1 MPRVKLGRK
10 PNDEV
15 LISLLWG
22 RKAAIGMPVGT
33 MAEKAGMTPQT
44 LRSRKKS
51 PQDFSLKE
59 LLKLGRALDIPIE
72 ELRDAIRY

>member
-22 RKAAIGMPVGT
+22 RQAAMGMPVGT
-33 MAEKAGMTPQT
+33 MAEKA
-44 LRSRKKS
+44 
-51 PQDFSLKE
+51 
-59 LLKLGRALDIPIE
+59 E
-72 ELRDAIRY
+72 EVPAGFFAEGAIKAGAGTGHSH

>member
-22 RKAAIGMPVGT
+22 RQAAIGMPVGT

-44 LRSRKKS
+44 LRARKKS
-51 PQDFSLKE
+51 P
-59 LLKLGRALDIPIE
+59 LDIPIE
-72 ELRDAIRY
+72 ELRYAIRY

>member
-22 RKAAIGMPVGT
+22 RQAAIGMPVGT
-33 MAEKAGMTPQT
+33 CEKGPAHAGGDVPGPPSGVGAVHLGD
-44 LRSRKKS
+44 LREGGS
-51 PQDFSLKE
+51 
-59 LLKLGRALDIPIE
+59 
-72 ELRDAIRY
+72 